1 MKQAILSVRMDEKLK
16 KQFDALCNE
25 FGMNTTTAITVFAK
39 TVVRERKIP
48 FAITAREDPFWNE
61 TNQAHLRQAI
71 ADIQAGKH
79 SPHEL
84 IGTDDEKNRHIES
97 KTIRS

>member
-1 MKQAILSVRMDEKLK
+1 MRQAILSVRMDENLK
-16 KQFDALCNE
+16 KQFDTLCNE

-48 FAITAREDPFWNE
+48 FEIAAQEDPFWSE
-61 TNQAHLRQAI
+61 TNQAHLKQAI

-79 SPHEL
+79 TPHEL
-84 IGTDDEKNRHIES
+84 IGDD
-97 KTIRS
+97 

>member
-1 MKQAILSVRMDEKLK
+1 MGQTILSVRMDEKLK
-16 KQFDALCNE
+16 KQFDTLCNE

-48 FAITAREDPFWNE
+48 FEITAQEDPFWSE
-61 TNQAHLRQAI
+61 TNQAHLKQAI

-79 SPHEL
+79 TPHEL
-84 IGTDDEKNRHIES
+84 FGTDDDQKLA
-97 KTIRS
+97 